1 MASTTWTIAPGQDNT
16 REEISAQC
24 GGDHRYRGIVP
35 LTADVVIYSDHDKA
49 GEFGYDFDG
58 WDANHELYFYTGD
71 GASGDQRLVRGNR
84 AIVDHKEQNQ
94 ALRLMV
100 AVGNIPG
107 TGTRVHRY
115 VGQFELDPE
124 AAYVTKK
131 APGQDGIPRDVFVF
145 RLRPIGQVRTDVGQL
160 SVIDGVVAASTVEA
174 VSVEAVPE
182 AAIQAERTEFERTAS
197 GAAMQKEAALTA
209 RFREYLKSQGREV
222 KRYKITTP
230 AGVLFTD
237 TADITD
243 GVLYEAKGTAE
254 RMSVRLALGQVL
266 DYGRYV
272 KGAELAVLL
281 PGTPAADLVELLESH
296 GVGCVVEGNPGQFS
310 DMTGL
315 GRCQ

>member
-1 MASTTWTIAPGQDNT
+1 MASTTWTIAPGEDNT
-16 REEISAQC
+16 RDEISAQC

-58 WDANHELYFYTGD
+58 WDANRELFFYTGE
-71 GASGDQRLVRGNR
+71 GATGDQRLVGGNR
-84 AIVDHKEQNQ
+84 AIDDHKEQNRV
-94 ALRLMV
+94 LRLLV
-100 AVGNIPG
+100 AVGNKPG

-115 VGQFELDPE
+115 VGQFELDAE
-124 AAYVTKK
+124 VGVLTKK
-131 APGQDGIPRDVFVF
+131 APGGDGIPRNVFVF
-145 RLRPIGQVRTDVGQL
+145 RLRPVGQVLNDVGQL
-160 SVIDGVVAASTVEA
+160 SVIDGYAAASTVEA

-182 AAIQAERTEFERTAS
+182 ADIQAERNEFERTAS
-197 GAAMQKEAALTA
+197 GTAVQKEAALTA
-209 RFREYLKSQGREV
+209 RFREYLKSHGREV

-254 RMSVRLALGQVL
+254 RMSVRLALGQIL
-266 DYGRYV
+266 DYGRFV

-281 PGTPAADLVELLESH
+281 PGTPPADLVELLESH
-296 GVGCVVEGNPGQFS
+296 GVGCVVEGKPGQFT
-310 DMTGL
+310 DMTSL
-315 GRCQ
+315 GRCP